1 MQGQY
6 TISMK
11 KPLSLIYILAIF
23 LAPSAPLHAENY
35 SANTMAAHPEWYIKV
50 TDWNVYA
57 TWSAV
62 AIVHHVTIENNSDIE
77 YKDVKVRVCYSSMS
91 TGGAGVVVSQEV
103 GVLPVTLPPRSSA
116 TYLSKGHT
124 LGAGSMFM
132 NAVDLQV
139 VSATPVLN

>member
-1 MQGQY
+1 
-6 TISMK
+6 MK
-11 KPLSLIYILAIF
+11 KTLSLICLLAIF
-23 LAPSAPLHAENY
+23 FTLAVPGHSQDY
-35 SANTMAAHPEWYIKV
+35 SSNTMAAHPEWFIKV

-62 AIVHHVTIENNSDIE
+62 AIIHHVTIENNSDIE

-91 TGGAGVVVSQEV
+91 TGGAGVTVSQEI
-103 GVLPVTLPPRSSA
+103 GVLPVTLPPKSSA

-132 NAVDLQV
+132 NPVDLQV
-139 VSATPVLN
+139 LSATPVLN